1 MEQELAKIQTTIAD
15 TIASHR
21 LITATEQ
28 QPGTELITKF
38 VDFSTKYGLGYKMSN
53 GAYGVLF
60 NDSTK
65 IVTISQDLFHFCYIE
80 RVKDSA
86 GGP

>member
-1 MEQELAKIQTTIAD
+1 MAKIQSTVAD

-28 QPGTELITKF
+28 QPGTELIIKF

-65 IVTISQDLFHFCYIE
+65 IVTIS
-80 RVKDSA
+80 
-86 GGP
+86 